1 MEFSGE
7 LLRSS
12 YLSWLSRTPIAQ
24 KAWGTQWF
32 PQSNKRYSCFDA
44 TQVTYYEVMEFVLA
58 TPNLTDDSV
67 RWYWKTDL
75 EFLASLK
82 ACEKQITGAKPINQ
96 NKFFI
101 TITTDRDRATP
112 DKLLKFIYQLRD
124 KTKWIKNL
132 SAVIENHRE
141 NGTILH
147 THMIIETDDTV
158 KYGSKVKDKLWAL
171 KSLKEMIGGSNYIDY
186 VNYDERH
193 EKYIRGDKQESK
205 MAFIEKDRIWRE
217 ENHIPH
223 LIEKNKN

>member
-1 MEFSGE
+1 MDSHT
-7 LLRSS
+7 LKSS
-12 YLSWLSRTPIAQ
+12 YLLWLSRTPIANKQ
-24 KAWGTQWF
+24 FGTQWCA
-32 PQSNKRYSCFDA
+32 KTGGRYSCFDA
-44 TQVTYYEVMEFVLA
+44 TSVTYYEVMEF
-58 TPNLTDDSV
+58 TIDKCDDDMV
-67 RWYWKTDL
+67 RYYWERDN
-75 EFLASLK
+75 EFLIQLREAEREVLNK
-82 ACEKQITGAKPINQ
+82 KPIHK

-141 NGTILH
+141 NGLILH

-171 KSLKEMIGGSNYIDY
+171 KSLKELIGGSNYIDY

-193 EKYIRGDKQESK
+193 EKYIRGEKQDSK
-205 MAFIEKDRIWRE
+205 LGFVEKDRIWRE

-223 LIEKNKN
+223 LIEKKNN